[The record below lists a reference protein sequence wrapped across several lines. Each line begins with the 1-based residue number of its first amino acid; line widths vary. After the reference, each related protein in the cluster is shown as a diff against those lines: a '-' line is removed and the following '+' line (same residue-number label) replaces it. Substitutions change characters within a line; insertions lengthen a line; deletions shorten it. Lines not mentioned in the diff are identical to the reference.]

1 MSENGSI
8 IFGGRYELKKR
19 LARGGMAEVFLAED
33 QLLGRPVA
41 VKVLF
46 PEFASDPNFVER
58 FRREAQAAANLN
70 HPNIVGVF
78 DWGKERNTYYIVM
91 EYVEGKT
98 LSQLIRKEGPLP
110 AARVAEIAD
119 GIASALGFAH
129 KGDVVHRDM
138 KSGNVIISDTGQIKV
153 ADFGIATAISA
164 GSDTDLTQTGAVMG
178 TANYF
183 SPEQAQGLTVD
194 GRSDLYSL
202 GVVMYEMLTGA
213 PPFTGETSISI
224 AYKHVQEQPEP
235 ISSKRQGVP
244 EALQA
249 ITAKLLN
256 KNPDRRYPS
265 AGELQTDLHR
275 FLSGRYTLDD
285 SNLDELIE
293 PLTNDF
299 DTAEVSQVESSFDQQ
314 QDNDGPPY
322 PPQYYEP
329 YDRQDRRIWLWG
341 VLTIGLLGALIALIV
356 LLVDFVQNT
365 TNSESDGIAIEQ
377 IQPVSPTGIIV
388 PLVVDLDRGQAIAL
402 LQSRGL
408 QVGRITTEIRDDV
421 PSDRVLSQTP
431 SQGTELEE
439 GETVNIIVSV
449 GPESIQVPVVV
460 GLTQEEAFNK
470 LQNQGFVNIEIRKIK
485 TNEYDQGVVAEQDP
499 EASSFIE
506 PTSIIGLRIADG
518 RISDRIPNLT
528 GQTLSIALDEL
539 EEFGWITSVE
549 EVNDDSIAEGRVVA
563 TVPNSGSEHD
573 LDQPVVIQ
581 ISIGPSSVELPSVI
595 GESPAL
601 AASIL
606 AGNGFMVAP
615 QEECPVD
622 PTDPNVGKVVSQ
634 DPPAGESVEPGIT
647 ITICVGVAVEPTPD
661 PDPDPDPGA
670 DPDPDP
676 GADPDPDP
684 GADPD
689 PDPDPDPTPDP

>member
-98 LSQLIRKEGPLP
+98 LSHLIRKEGPLP

-164 GSDTDLTQTGAVMG
+164 GTDTDLTQTGAVMG

-202 GVVMYEMLTGA
+202 GVVIYEMLTGA

-299 DTAEVSQVESSFDQQ
+299 DTAEVSQVESSIDHQ

-365 TNSESDGIAIEQ
+365 TNSESDEIVIEQ

-647 ITICVGVAVEPTPD
+647 ITICIGVAVEPTPD

-676 GADPDPDP
+676 DP

-689 PDPDPDPTPDP
+689 PTPDP

>member
-1 MSENGSI
+1 MSEKGSI

-19 LARGGMAEVFLAED
+19 LARGGMAEVFLADD

-58 FRREAQAAANLN
+58 FRREAQAAANLS

-91 EYVEGKT
+91 EYVEGRT

-129 KGDVVHRDM
+129 KGNVVHRDM

-164 GSDTDLTQTGAVMG
+164 DPDTDLTQAGAVMG

-202 GVVMYEMLTGA
+202 GVVMYEMLTGTL
-213 PPFTGETSISI
+213 PFTGETSISI

-235 ISSKRQGVP
+235 ISAKRPGVP
-244 EALQA
+244 QALQA

-256 KNPDRRYPS
+256 KNPERRYPS
-265 AGELQTDLHR
+265 AGELQNDLQQ
-275 FLSGRYTLDD
+275 FLSGRYSLDE
-285 SNLDELIE
+285 SNLDEVSE
-293 PLTNDF
+293 DF
-299 DTAEVSQVESSFDQQ
+299 ATKEMPQQVPIDIQVEDKS
-314 QDNDGPPY
+314 GPPY
-322 PPQYYEP
+322 PPEYYEP
-329 YDRQDRRIWLWG
+329 YERQDRRIWLWG
-341 VLTIGLLGALIALIV
+341 VLTLGLLGTLVALIV
-356 LLVDFVQNT
+356 LLVDFIQNT
-365 TNSESDGIAIEQ
+365 TNSESNNIAVEQ
-377 IQPVSPTGIIV
+377 IEPISPTGIIV
-388 PLVVDLDRGQAIAL
+388 PLLIDLDRGQAVAL

-408 QVGRITTEIRDDV
+408 QIGRITTEIRDDV
-421 PSDRVLSQTP
+421 PSERVLSQFP
-431 SQGTELEE
+431 SQGIELEE
-439 GETVNIIVSV
+439 GETVDLIVSV
-449 GPESIQVPVVV
+449 GPESIQVPIVV
-460 GLTQEEAFNK
+460 GLRQEEALNR

-485 TNEYDQGVVAEQDP
+485 TNEYDAGVVAEQEP

-506 PTSIIGLRIADG
+506 PTSILSLRIADG
-518 RISDRIPNLT
+518 RISDLIPNLA
-528 GQTLSIALDEL
+528 GQTLSVALDEL
-539 EEFGWITSVE
+539 EELGWGISIE
-549 EVNDDSIAEGRVVA
+549 EVNSDSISEGRVVT
-563 TVPNSGSEHD
+563 TVPNSGTDHD
-573 LDQPVVIQ
+573 LDEIVVIQ
-581 ISIGPSSVELPSVI
+581 ISIGPSSVEVPSVI
-595 GESPAL
+595 GEGPAI

-615 QEECPVD
+615 VEECPVEPD
-622 PTDPNVGKVVSQ
+622 DPNVGNVVSQ
-634 DPPAGESVEPGIT
+634 SPPAGESVEPGVT
-647 ITICVGVAVEPTPD
+647 ITICIGVATEPEPEPDPDPDPEPTPD
-661 PDPDPDPGA
+661 PDPEPTPEPDPE
-670 DPDPDP
+670 PDPE
-676 GADPDPDP
+676 
-684 GADPD
+684 
-689 PDPDPDPTPDP
+689 PTPDP

>member
-1 MSENGSI
+1 MSDKGSI

-58 FRREAQAAANLN
+58 FRREAQAAANLS

-91 EYVEGKT
+91 EYVEGRT

-129 KGDVVHRDM
+129 KGNVVHRDM

-164 GSDTDLTQTGAVMG
+164 DPDTDLTQAGAVMG

-202 GVVMYEMLTGA
+202 GVVMYEMLTGT

-235 ISSKRQGVP
+235 ISAKRPGVP
-244 EALQA
+244 QALQA

-256 KNPDRRYPS
+256 KNPERRYPS
-265 AGELQTDLHR
+265 GGELQNDLQQ
-275 FLSGRYTLDD
+275 FLSGRY
-285 SNLDELIE
+285 SLDESSL
-293 PLTNDF
+293 D
-299 DTAEVSQVESSFDQQ
+299 EVSEDFATKEIPYQVPTDIHVE
-314 QDNDGPPY
+314 DNSGPPY
-322 PPQYYEP
+322 PPEYYEP
-329 YDRQDRRIWLWG
+329 YERQDRRIWLWG
-341 VLTIGLLGALIALIV
+341 VLTVGLLGALVALIV
-356 LLVDFVQNT
+356 LLVDFIQNT
-365 TNSESDGIAIEQ
+365 TNSESNNIAVEQ
-377 IQPVSPTGIIV
+377 IEPISPTGIIV
-388 PLVVDLDRGQAIAL
+388 PLLIDLDRGQAVAL
-402 LQSRGL
+402 LESRGL
-408 QVGRITTEIRDDV
+408 QIGRITTEIRDDV
-421 PSDRVLSQTP
+421 PSERVLSQFP
-431 SQGTELEE
+431 SQGIELEE
-439 GETVNIIVSV
+439 GETVDLIVSV
-449 GPESIQVPVVV
+449 GPESIQVPIVV
-460 GLTQEEAFNK
+460 GLRQEEALNR

-485 TNEYDQGVVAEQDP
+485 TNEYDAGVVAEQEP

-506 PTSIIGLRIADG
+506 PASILSLRIADG
-518 RISDRIPNLT
+518 RISDLIPNLA
-528 GQTLSIALDEL
+528 GQTLSVALDEL
-539 EEFGWITSVE
+539 EELGWGISIE
-549 EVNDDSIAEGRVVA
+549 EVNSDSISEGRVVN
-563 TVPNSGSEHD
+563 TVPNSGTDHD
-573 LDQPVVIQ
+573 LDEIVVIQ
-581 ISIGPSSVELPSVI
+581 ISIGPSSVEVPSVI
-595 GESPAL
+595 GEGPAI

-615 QEECPVD
+615 VEECPVEPD
-622 PTDPNVGKVVSQ
+622 DPNVGNVVSQ
-634 DPPAGESVEPGIT
+634 SPPAGESVEPGVT
-647 ITICVGVAVEPTPD
+647 ITICIGVATD
-661 PDPDPDPGA
+661 PDPDPDAG
-670 DPDPDP
+670 PDPEP
-676 GADPDPDP
+676 TPEPE
-684 GADPD
+684 
-689 PDPDPDPTPDP
+689 PTPDP

>member
-244 EALQA
+244 EALQV

-431 SQGTELEE
+431 TQGTELEE

-573 LDQPVVIQ
+573 LDQLVVIQ
-581 ISIGPSSVELPSVI
+581 ISIGPSSVELPSVV

-634 DPPAGESVEPGIT
+634 DPPAGDSVEPGIT

-661 PDPDPDPGA
+661 PDPDPEPT
-670 DPDPDP
+670 PDPDP
-676 GADPDPDP
+676 EPEPTP
-684 GADPD
+684 DPD

>member
-119 GIASALGFAH
+119 GIASALGIAH

-256 KNPDRRYPS
+256 KNPDRRYSS
-265 AGELQTDLHR
+265 AGELQTDLQR

-449 GPESIQVPVVV
+449 GPDSIQVPVVV

-634 DPPAGESVEPGIT
+634 DPPAGEAVEPGIT
-647 ITICVGVAVEPTPD
+647 ITICVGVAVEPT

-689 PDPDPDPTPDP
+689 PG

>member
-431 SQGTELEE
+431 TQGTELEE

-528 GQTLSIALDEL
+528 GQTLLIALDEL

-634 DPPAGESVEPGIT
+634 DPPAGDSVEPGIT

-684 GADPD
+684 
-689 PDPDPDPTPDP
+689 DPDPTPDP